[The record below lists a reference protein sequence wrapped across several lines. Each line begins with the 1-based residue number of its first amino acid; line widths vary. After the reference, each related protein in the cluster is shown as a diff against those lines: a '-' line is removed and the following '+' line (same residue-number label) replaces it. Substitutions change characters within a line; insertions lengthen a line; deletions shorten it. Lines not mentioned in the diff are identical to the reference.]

1 MIFCKVEASYRPW
14 RNVAALLGSGNM
26 FPGFPKVF
34 CGFLYS
40 AVLQTCNTAD
50 YENTNTRKLLAGVV
64 VL

>member
-1 MIFCKVEASYRPW
+1 M
-14 RNVAALLGSGNM
+14 AALLGSGNM
-26 FPGFPKVF
+26 FPGFPKGF

-40 AVLQTCNTAD
+40 AVLQTCNTAN

>member
-1 MIFCKVEASYRPW
+1 MG
-14 RNVAALLGSGNM
+14 ALLGSGNM
-26 FPGFPKVF
+26 FPGFSKGF

-40 AVLQTCNTAD
+40 AVLQTCNTAN